1 MSWCDWK
8 YCWSGMV
15 VRVLRVLLCAFTYG
29 WEMVVI
35 AFHLVWLG
43 RTIWRLSKSDC
54 SSRISANYTNGPL
67 VVKHLSRLE
76 IKKLV
81 RKLAN
86 FSTTQLSESN
96 ICLLEYPWK
105 FSGHMPLYFF
115 WEGPSL
121 SIWKS
126 SQLSWR
132 CARLERVKKPLTFH
146 VKVSI
151 KTTFPSINCFCETS
165 PFLCLLALW

>member
-54 SSRISANYTNGPL
+54 SSRISANYTNGSL

-86 FSTTQLSESN
+86 LSTTQLSESN
-96 ICLLEYPWK
+96 ICFWNILENFRDTCHFTFLRGS
-105 FSGHMPLYFF
+105 FSLN
-115 WEGPSL
+115 L
-121 SIWKS
+121 KVKSIILAVCKIGA
-126 SQLSWR
+126 
-132 CARLERVKKPLTFH
+132 CEETFN
-146 VKVSI
+146 
-151 KTTFPSINCFCETS
+151 FPRQSFHQNNLPID
-165 PFLCLLALW
+165 